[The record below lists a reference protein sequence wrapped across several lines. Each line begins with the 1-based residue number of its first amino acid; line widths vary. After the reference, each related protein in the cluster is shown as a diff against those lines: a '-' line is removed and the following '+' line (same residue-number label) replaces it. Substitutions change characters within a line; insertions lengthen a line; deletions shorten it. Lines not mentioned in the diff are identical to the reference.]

1 MESEICVVIPAY
13 NASLTI
19 HEVITGALK
28 HCSNV
33 IVADDGSDDNTSAVA
48 EKAGARIIKINQ
60 NRGKGN
66 ALKLLF
72 RSASKQGYRAVIS
85 IDADGQHAPDS
96 IPSFIEAHR
105 KHPDAIIVGSRM
117 DERNKIPRARL
128 NAMKIANFYSSL
140 ASNQPLED
148 TQCGFR
154 LYPLSVIN
162 KLQLTTERY
171 VTETEILI
179 KTGDAGGQIRF
190 INIQTIYNDSG
201 SHFRTVKDFYAITS
215 YIIFY
220 ITFKWIIEGITPN
233 KPDTYYPENII
244 DRLSKK
250 RHLSVVLEIIT
261 GFTCLPI
268 VFLFLLEYMLL
279 SPFLNIFASVQ
290 RTGYGF
296 TKITVATF
304 MLPIALIITLI
315 NNLLNALGFQV
326 RLVDKIIEIF
336 YPEIR

>member
-19 HEVITGALK
+19 HKVITGALK
-28 HCSNV
+28 HCPNV

-48 EKAGARIIKINQ
+48 ERAGARIIKINQ

-72 RSASKQGYRAVIS
+72 HSASKQGYRAVIS

-96 IPSFIEAHR
+96 IPSFIDAYL
-105 KHPDAIIVGSRM
+105 KHPDSIIVGSRM
-117 DERNKIPRARL
+117 NERNKIPRARL
-128 NAMKIANFYSSL
+128 NSMKIANFFSSL

-162 KLQLTTERY
+162 KLRLTTEKY
-171 VTETEILI
+171 VTEAEILI
-179 KTGDAGGQIRF
+179 KFGDSGGQIRF
-190 INIQTIYNDSG
+190 VNIDTIYNDSG
-201 SHFRTVKDFYAITS
+201 SHFRTIEDFSAITS
-215 YIIFY
+215 YVIFY
-220 ITFKWIIEGITPN
+220 ITFKWLIEGVTPN
-233 KPDTYYPENII
+233 KANTYYPGNIV
-244 DRLSKK
+244 DRLSNKG
-250 RHLSVVLEIIT
+250 HLSLVIKIIAV
-261 GFTCLPI
+261 FTCLPI
-268 VFLFLLEYMLL
+268 VALFLLEYILL

-290 RTGYGF
+290 RAGYGY
-296 TKITVATF
+296 TKIAVATF
-304 MLPIALIITLI
+304 MLPITLIITLI
-315 NNLLNALGFQV
+315 NNLLNALGFRV